1 MTTANEALQRIRAVI
16 DVETAK
22 PVAPGVQS
30 MAAAIRQR
38 FGPAVAGVIFYG
50 SCLRSGTT
58 EGVLDFYAIV
68 DSYDAAYGKGLLAF
82 GNRLIPPNVFHLKTE
97 HEGADL
103 RAKVAV
109 LSRADLPRL
118 TAPDSRQTSVWARFC
133 QPTAI
138 VHARDEAV
146 RSELA
151 DSLAQAV
158 VTAVDCVAP
167 LLAAE
172 LTLVQLWTELFRHT
186 FGAEFRT
193 ERSDRPGLI
202 YRFDAARYDQLA
214 RPALT
219 AAGIAFSEA
228 DDKLHLDIT
237 APRRDAA
244 QRAWRKK
251 VRLGKS
257 LTLLRLVKAVYTFDG
272 GVDYLIWKA
281 ERHSGQKIDVS
292 AFARA
297 HPILCAPVVFWR
309 AWRQGVFR

>member
-1 MTTANEALQRIRAVI
+1 MTAASEALQRIRAVI

-30 MAAAIRQR
+30 MTAAVRQR
-38 FGPAVAGVIFYG
+38 FGPAVAGIIFYG
-50 SCLRSGTT
+50 SCLRGGSV

-68 DSYDAAYGKGLLAF
+68 DSYEAAYGKGLLAF
-82 GNRLIPPNVFHLKTE
+82 GNRLIPPNVFHLKAE
-97 HEGADL
+97 HEGTDL

-109 LSRADLPRL
+109 LSRADLARL
-118 TAPDSRQTSVWARFC
+118 TAPDSRQTSVWARFS

-138 VHARDEAV
+138 VHARDEAM

-151 DSLAQAV
+151 GCLAQAV
-158 VTAVDCVAP
+158 ATAVECVAP
-167 LLAAE
+167 LLPAE
-172 LTLVQLWTELFRHT
+172 LTPAQLWTELFAHT

-193 ERSDRPGLI
+193 ERSDRPSLI

-214 RPALT
+214 RPALA
-219 AAGIAFSEA
+219 AAGIAFGEA
-228 DDKLHLDIT
+228 DGKLRLDV
-237 APRRDAA
+237 AA
-244 QRAWRKK
+244 QRREAARHAWRKK

-297 HPILCAPVVFWR
+297 HPILCSPVVFWR